1 VPGFKSLHE
10 ALDTTT
16 PGGRLVFHVFAALAQ
31 FIRELFVGGTREGG
45 LDAARTSPALLLN
58 RRGPRLPVRGAG
70 NIIRAIA
77 AGANLDEEHITAH
90 AGRRTFATL
99 IRGAARERALNL
111 LPYDR

>member
-1 VPGFKSLHE
+1 VPRSGGSPG
-10 ALDTTT
+10 
-16 PGGRLVFHVFAALAQ
+16 PGGRLVFHVFAAPAQ
-31 FIRELFVGGTREGG
+31 FIRELIVEGTREG

-58 RRGPRLPVRGAG
+58 RCGPRLSVRGAS

-90 AGRRTFATL
+90 AGRHTFATL